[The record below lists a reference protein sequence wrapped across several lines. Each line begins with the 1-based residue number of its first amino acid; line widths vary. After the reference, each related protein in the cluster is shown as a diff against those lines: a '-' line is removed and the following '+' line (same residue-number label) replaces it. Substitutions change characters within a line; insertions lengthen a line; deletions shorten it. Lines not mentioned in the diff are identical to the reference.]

1 MSEKLLLGRRLVY
14 SWGTVRIPTTVL
26 ALLAALLGVGS
37 QTSAQVD
44 ARSGPTWIRIEGA
57 LDGGTQSL
65 LRRAIDDAAGAS
77 RQLVLELDT
86 PGGEIELMWRLARMI
101 DDASQRGIESTA
113 WVNDRALSA
122 GALVAMS
129 CDRIYMRSLASIGS
143 AMAVQI
149 GPTGLV
155 PLPEDEREKM
165 DSTMRS
171 SFRAWAEEH
180 GRSGVLAEAMVDR
193 DVHAKE
199 VRLGA
204 ELKIVTAQEFE
215 DAQARGDRIQL
226 VRTVSAPGDLLNL
239 TGREALSVGF
249 AEGLAETA
257 EEVVEKIGLSGAVRR
272 LERTRSEDWAV
283 TLDRL
288 APLLLMAGFILAYME
303 LKAPGF
309 GVPGILSI
317 FAFAIYLTGRYLVG
331 LADIPHIVLV
341 ASGIVLLA
349 VELLVVPGFL
359 WTGVAGGVLLLGGL
373 VLTFTGA
380 SFDLAYA
387 MDQRLLLD
395 GTYRFLLYLV
405 IAAILA
411 WAFTRW
417 LPHAPVLSR
426 LVLRPDGTAA
436 ASAGAV
442 EPESSARV
450 GARGRAVTDLRPVG
464 KVVLDDDPRTEF
476 EARATGPALE
486 PGTHVRVLE
495 VHGTRLVV
503 EEVAE

>member
-1 MSEKLLLGRRLVY
+1 MRTFSPVLV
-14 SWGTVRIPTTVL
+14 
-26 ALLAALLGVGS
+26 LLAALGS
-37 QTSAQVD
+37 LATPSTAQVD
-44 ARSGPTWIRIEGA
+44 AASGPTWIRIEGA

-65 LRRAIDDAAGAS
+65 LRRAIDDAEQAS

-86 PGGEIELMWRLARMI
+86 PGGEVELMWRLARMI
-101 DDASQRGIESTA
+101 DDASKRGVESTA

-143 AMAVQI
+143 AMAIQI
-149 GPTGLV
+149 GPTGIV

-204 ELKIVTAQEFE
+204 ERMIVTAQEFE
-215 DAQARGDRIQL
+215 DAQARGDRIEL
-226 VRTVSAPGDLLNL
+226 VRTVCAPGDLLNL
-239 TGREALSVGF
+239 TGREALELGF
-249 AEGLAETA
+249 AEGLAETE
-257 EEVVEKIGLSGAVRR
+257 EEVVDKIGLSGAVRR
-272 LERTRSEDWAV
+272 LERTRSEEWAV
-283 TLDRL
+283 TLNRL

-317 FAFAIYLTGRYLVG
+317 FAFAVYLTGRYLVG

-373 VLTFTGA
+373 ILTFTGS
-380 SFDLAYA
+380 SFDLAYG

-395 GTYRFLLYLV
+395 GTYRFLLYLL
-405 IAAILA
+405 IAGILA

-426 LVLRPDGTAA
+426 LVLRPGGAPVAKPNSEREAA
-436 ASAGAV
+436 
-442 EPESSARV
+442 PARV
-450 GARGRAVTDLRPVG
+450 GDRGRAVTDLRPVG
-464 KVVLDDDPRTEF
+464 KVVLGDDPRLEF

-486 PGTHVRVLE
+486 TGALVRVLE

-503 EEVAE
+503 EEVGE